1 MNHKSYKYVIT
12 FLTICCIGTTFAQ
25 KFEKKF
31 SENFKTNKDVK
42 IYINASHTDIN
53 VTSWNK
59 NEVQVYVKED
69 IYKTIPK
76 ARKKYLKAYIQYDGP
91 ILAPIKKNQKVGVL
105 KVLYKD
111 EIINEYEVY
120 AFEDVRKLNV
130 ISRIIKSINY
140 LIWGDV

>member
-59 NEVQVYVKED
+59 NEVQVNAIIEVEGVDKEVAEKYFKNWEFD
-69 IYKTIPK
+69 ALGNK
-76 ARKKYLKAYIQYDGP
+76 RK
-91 ILAPIKKNQKVGVL
+91 V
-105 KVLYKD
+105 
-111 EIINEYEVY
+111 E
-120 AFEDVRKLNV
+120 
-130 ISRIIKSINY
+130 IKSRDSNNFI
-140 LIWGDV
+140 VKQ